1 MAAQTERAGSRAGR
15 EAYRLSR
22 ACPRCPQHSYHCGI
36 QASIS
41 RDYGRCLLRFPS
53 LLMPPKNCCRS
64 RRDVAEGIGAHTKRG
79 SPPFLAR
86 TSEMKGTPMVR
97 ALPTTTCS
105 ERWHRPQ
112 QPAVL
117 SRRCVC
123 PRASR
128 PAPRRQHLR
137 SLRGERMHRSLTRI
151 CRCTTSSRSR
161 SSCAAAAHGFVS
173 PAPCSHTLPSSRRCS
188 WLCR

>member
-1 MAAQTERAGSRAGR
+1 MAARTERVQGLAGMRTGSAGR
-15 EAYRLSR
+15 APATFIRVWNSGLN
-22 ACPRCPQHSYHCGI
+22 
-36 QASIS
+36 
-41 RDYGRCLLRFPS
+41 LLA
-53 LLMPPKNCCRS
+53 MPPTSGVTPPGRTCSRS
-64 RRDVAEGIGAHTKRG
+64 RRDVGSGIGAHTKRG

-86 TSEMKGTPMVR
+86 TSEMKGTPMAR

>member
-1 MAAQTERAGSRAGR
+1 MAAQTERVQGLAGR
-15 EAYRLSR
+15 RTGSAGRGPATFIVWNSGLNLAIRRTSGVTPPGRTVCLCLTAVGRAATSR
-22 ACPRCPQHSYHCGI
+22 S
-36 QASIS
+36 
-41 RDYGRCLLRFPS
+41 
-53 LLMPPKNCCRS
+53 
-64 RRDVAEGIGAHTKRG
+64 GIGAHTKRG